1 MASVAALP
9 DYIAI
14 VVFDGKQHFLHT
26 GITHGGTPLVC
37 IDIFG
42 IKYRGIFKS
51 SSPFTT
57 GESIG
62 TEMNECNKLVFE
74 CPPLVEGG
82 ANLGCRLL
90 NLLSALSWLNPGRVA
105 LHVASGMGGGG
116 HSPHK

>member
-1 MASVAALP
+1 MTGVATLP
-9 DYIAI
+9 DDIAI
-14 VVFDGKQHFLHT
+14 VVLDGKQHFLHT
-26 GITHGGTPLVC
+26 GITHGGAPLIGV
-37 IDIFG
+37 DAFG
-42 IKYRGIFKS
+42 IEYGGIFKS
-51 SSPFTT
+51 CSPFTT